1 MRKVLNFI
9 SNFMDK
15 VLYFLKDCFLAVM
28 NFVQL
33 DGLLHFLACAFII
46 FTFAPIVDSV
56 GNAVIIATVVALAKE
71 YADLL
76 ILGTNTLKQ
85 SLKDVIFDALGV
97 GYAILFLCYIY

>member
-1 MRKVLNFI
+1 MKKVFNFI
-9 SNFMDK
+9 FNSFMK

-71 YADLL
+71 YMDLL
-76 ILGTNTLKQ
+76 ILRSNTLKQ

-97 GYAILFLCYIY
+97 IYAVLFLCYIY

>member
-9 SNFMDK
+9 FNSLMN
-15 VLYFLKDCFLAVM
+15 VLYFLKDCFLAVI
-28 NFVQL
+28 NFVKL

-71 YADLL
+71 YMDLL
-76 ILGTNTLKQ
+76 ILRSNTLKQ

-97 GYAILFLCYIY
+97 GYAVLFLCYIY